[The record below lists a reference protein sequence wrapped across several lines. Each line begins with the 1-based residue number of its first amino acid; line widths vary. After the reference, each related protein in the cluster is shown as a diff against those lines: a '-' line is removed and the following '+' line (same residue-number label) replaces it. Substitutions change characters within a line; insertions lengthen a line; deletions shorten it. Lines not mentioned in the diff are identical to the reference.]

1 MVQGVIIWQPELVV
15 QVLMIW
21 QSKIGGLDSTNP
33 VIRLDGLKCDD
44 LVTKIGGLDF
54 DDPTIKIGQPPSF
67 AEGVK
72 VWRWRICA
80 KLVEQMV

>member
-1 MVQGVIIWQPELVV
+1 
-15 QVLMIW
+15 
-21 QSKIGGLDSTNP
+21 LDSTNP

-72 VWRWRICA
+72 V
-80 KLVEQMV
+80 